1 MPCHPPVNTQIDL
14 VKMFLF
20 CYTEMVG
27 WSYCICVNLIVK
39 IKVGRVFLMIERSI
53 EYYQELVRSLAALPT
68 EVEWIEFKVNN
79 KDPERIAKYISGL
92 SNAATLSDRTTAY
105 IVWGIED
112 DNHKVIG
119 TDFEYRKA
127 KKGNMELELWLAQ
140 QINPKIGFSFHEVP
154 FQDETGN
161 PFHVTLIEIP
171 CAESEPTRFGSV
183 SYIRIGSNLKP
194 LSEFKEKE
202 AELWRKFD
210 KTPIEKRMA
219 YTEASDNDIVTLL
232 DYPGYYRKLS
242 WPIPGNR
249 DKVLQDLSD
258 EKFIYKNDGGTW
270 DITNF
275 GALMIASNLTKFE
288 RLSKRAVRVIRYAD
302 KSRLDGIS
310 EREFTSGYVISFED
324 IVAYIMAVIPQEEIM
339 EGGIRRQ
346 KFSFPES
353 AIRELLAN
361 TLVHQAL
368 DQYGTS
374 PMVEIFADRI
384 EFSNAGAPLVAI
396 ERIID
401 TVPLSRNENMAGFMH
416 RCGICEERGSGY
428 DKIIAATSANALLAP
443 KIENQNNQFTKV
455 TLFSRIPFELTA
467 KEDRIRT
474 CYMFACLAFV
484 NSSAI
489 TNADIRSAFGLE
501 ETDKVK
507 ASRVI
512 RDTIGANLIK
522 PVDPS
527 TAPRYMKYVP
537 FWA

>member
-1 MPCHPPVNTQIDL
+1 
-14 VKMFLF
+14 
-20 CYTEMVG
+20 
-27 WSYCICVNLIVK
+27 
-39 IKVGRVFLMIERSI
+39 MIERSI

-68 EVEWIEFKVNN
+68 EVEWVEFKVNN

-92 SNAATLSDRTTAY
+92 SNVATLLDRPNAY
-105 IVWGIED
+105 IVWGIE
-112 DNHKVIG
+112 NEGHGING
-119 TDFEYRKA
+119 TGFEYRKA

-140 QINPKIGFSFHEVP
+140 QVNPKIGFTFHEVP
-154 FQDETGN
+154 LQDECGN
-161 PFHVTLIEIP
+161 KIHVTLIEIP
-171 CAESEPTRFGSV
+171 CAEGEPTRYGSV
-183 SYIRIGSNLKP
+183 SYIRIGSNLKH

-210 KTPIEKRMA
+210 KTPLEKRIA
-219 YTEASDNDIVTLL
+219 YTEAGEEDVVTLL
-232 DYPGYYRKLS
+232 DYPGYYRKLGL
-242 WPIPGNR
+242 PIPGNR

-258 EKFIYKNDGGTW
+258 EKCIYKNDGGTW
-270 DITNF
+270 DITNY
-275 GALMIASNLTKFE
+275 GALMIAADLRKFE
-288 RLSKRAVRVIRYAD
+288 RLSKRVVRVIRYPD
-302 KSRLDGIS
+302 KSRLGGIS
-310 EREFTSGYVISFED
+310 EREFSSGYVISFEE
-324 IVAYIMAVIPQEEIM
+324 IVAYIMTVIPQEEIM
-339 EGGIRRQ
+339 ERGIRRQ
-346 KFSFPES
+346 RFSFPES

-368 DQYGTS
+368 DQYGTN
-374 PMVEIFADRI
+374 PMIEIFADRI

-428 DKIIAATSANALLAP
+428 DKIIAATSADALLAP

-455 TLFSRIPFELTA
+455 TLFSKIPFELTA
-467 KEDRIRT
+467 KEDRVRT

-489 TNADIRSAFGLE
+489 SNADIRSAFGLE
-501 ETDKVK
+501 ENDKVK

-512 RDTIGANLIK
+512 RDTMSAKLIK

-527 TAPRYMKYVP
+527 TAPRYMRYVP